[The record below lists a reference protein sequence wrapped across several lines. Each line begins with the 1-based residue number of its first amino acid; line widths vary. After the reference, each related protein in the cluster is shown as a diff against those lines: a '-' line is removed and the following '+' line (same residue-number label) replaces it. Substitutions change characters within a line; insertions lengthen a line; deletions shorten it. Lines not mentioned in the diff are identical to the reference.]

1 VRSVR
6 CAYRARN
13 TSAKRDDEPGAT
25 YRSSKE
31 PTINPIMSKSDAA
44 DLVVAARKRR
54 GLSWA
59 GIAEALGT
67 PLVWT
72 TAALLGQHP
81 MTPEQARKACELLG
95 LDEAVAESL
104 QLQPSRGTDPS
115 IMADPTIYRF
125 TEALAVY
132 GPALKELIH
141 EEFGDGIMSAINF
154 RVDISRRPDP
164 DGDRV
169 VVTFDGKFLDYR
181 W

>member
-1 VRSVR
+1 M
-6 CAYRARN
+6 
-13 TSAKRDDEPGAT
+13 
-25 YRSSKE
+25 
-31 PTINPIMSKSDAA
+31 NPIMSRSEAA
-44 DLVVAARKRR
+44 DLVIAARRR
-54 GLSWA
+54 LGLSWA
-59 GIAEALGT
+59 AIAEEIGA

-81 MTPEQARKACELLG
+81 MTPEQAEKACRLLQ
-95 LDEAVAESL
+95 LDERVAESL
-104 QLQPSRGTDPS
+104 QLQPARGADPAVMS
-115 IMADPTIYRF
+115 DPTIYRF
-125 TEALAVY
+125 AEALSVY

-154 RVDISRRPDP
+154 RVDIARRADP

>member
-1 VRSVR
+1 M
-6 CAYRARN
+6 
-13 TSAKRDDEPGAT
+13 T
-25 YRSSKE
+25 
-31 PTINPIMSKSDAA
+31 PIMDKAEAA
-44 DLVVAARKRR
+44 ALVVAARTRK
-54 GLSWA
+54 GLTWQQVA
-59 GIAEALGT
+59 DKLGA
-67 PLVWT
+67 PVVWT

-81 MTPEQARKACELLG
+81 MTADQAEVACALLG

-104 QLQPSRGTDPS
+104 RAQPARGVAPEVMS
-115 IMADPTIYRF
+115 DPTIYRF

-154 RVDISRRPDP
+154 KVDIARRADP

>member
-1 VRSVR
+1 M
-6 CAYRARN
+6 
-13 TSAKRDDEPGAT
+13 T
-25 YRSSKE
+25 
-31 PTINPIMSKSDAA
+31 PIMSKSDAA
-44 DLVVAARKRR
+44 DLVAAARIR
-54 GLSWA
+54 GGLTWA
-59 GIAEALGT
+59 QIADAIGA

-81 MTPEQARKACELLG
+81 MTREQAQRACELLG

-104 QLQPSRGTDPS
+104 QLQPSRGTDPAV
-115 IMADPTIYRF
+115 MADPTIYRF

-154 RVDISRRPDP
+154 RIDIARRPDP

-169 VVTFDGKFLDYR
+169 VITLDGKFLDYR

>member
-1 VRSVR
+1 M
-6 CAYRARN
+6 
-13 TSAKRDDEPGAT
+13 E
-25 YRSSKE
+25 
-31 PTINPIMSKSDAA
+31 PIMSKRAAA
-44 DLVVAARKRR
+44 DLVVAARIRQ

-59 GIAEALGT
+59 DIADALGA

-81 MTPEQARKACELLG
+81 MTAEQAGTACRLLG
-95 LDEAVAESL
+95 LDDSVAESL
-104 QLQPSRGTDPS
+104 VLQPARGADPAVMS
-115 IMADPTIYRF
+115 DPTIYRF
-125 TEALAVY
+125 VEALSVY

-154 RVDISRRPDP
+154 KVDFARRPDP

-169 VVTFDGKFLDYR
+169 VITFDGKFLDYR